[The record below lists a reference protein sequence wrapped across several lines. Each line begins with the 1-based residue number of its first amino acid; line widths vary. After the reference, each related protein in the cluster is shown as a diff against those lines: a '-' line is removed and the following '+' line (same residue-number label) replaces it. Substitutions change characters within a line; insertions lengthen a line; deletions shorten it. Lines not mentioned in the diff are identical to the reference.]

1 VELVEVPPSSGFV
14 QKYSREVK
22 KDVRGISRSALP
34 ALQE

>member
-1 VELVEVPPSSGFV
+1 VELVEVSPSSGFV